1 MYSLASKKVTRVEQI
16 IKNIASDFSL
26 DKLSKSPA
34 RFNLKKLEWFNS
46 EYIKQLSLLEFSY
59 RVDKLKFN
67 SKLDEGSRV
76 RVGDYVYLVDLEK
89 DLIFGEKWEHIWPD
103 GDGYF
108 YPLGGGR
115 EEDETSKNCAVRE
128 VLEESNNQIKV
139 DPDKLILITK
149 RVFKF
154 SKPTMIENQ
163 LWDAK
168 EFNYYFYPLNTDGVE
183 SSVGDN
189 NADCCW
195 QSFSD
200 VLGQNKFITY
210 SIWYNFCQENNLPI
224 PNPSNLSL
232 KKLLA
237 YKLDQNRIVKLDQ
250 AGIESGVICNY
261 APLEKE
267 AIRWK
272 KDTLE
277 GSCSKLRELFDNFID
292 KDELWAEFATK
303 FDVDDYENYL
313 EDSSNWWAEL
323 IKQFMNDNNLDY
335 GEYLWPL
342 RLALSGQLKSA
353 SAFEILVI
361 IGQEEATR
369 RIKNYL

>member
-1 MYSLASKKVTRVEQI
+1 MNSLASKKVSRIKQI
-16 IKNIASDFSL
+16 IENIASDFSL

-67 SKLDEGSRV
+67 YKLDEGTRV
-76 RVGDYVYLVDLEK
+76 RIGDYVYLIDLEK

-115 EEDETSKNCAVRE
+115 EDGEASKNCAVRE
-128 VLEESNNQIKV
+128 VLEESNNQIKI

-149 RVFKF
+149 RIFKF

-163 LWDAK
+163 LWDGK
-168 EFNYYFYPLNTDGVE
+168 EFNYYFYPLNDNVD
-183 SSVGDN
+183 SCVGDN

-195 QSFSD
+195 QPFSE

-210 SIWYNFCQENNLPI
+210 PIWYNFCQENNLPI

-237 YKLDQNRIVKLDQ
+237 YKLDQNRIIKLDQ
-250 AGIESGVICNY
+250 AGVESGVICNY
-261 APLEKE
+261 LPLEKE
-267 AIRWK
+267 SIRWK

-277 GSCSKLRELFDNFID
+277 GSEAKLRELFDKFINN
-292 KDELWAEFATK
+292 DELWAEFATK
-303 FDVDDYENYL
+303 FDIDDYESYL
-313 EDSSNWWAEL
+313 GDASNWWAEL
-323 IKQFMNDNNLDY
+323 IKEYMNDNNLDY

-361 IGQEEATR
+361 IEQEEAVK